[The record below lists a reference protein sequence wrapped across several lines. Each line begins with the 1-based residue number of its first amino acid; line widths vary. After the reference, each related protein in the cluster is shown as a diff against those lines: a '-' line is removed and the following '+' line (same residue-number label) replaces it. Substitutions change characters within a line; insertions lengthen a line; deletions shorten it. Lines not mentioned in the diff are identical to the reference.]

1 MKTTLL
7 AAALAVPCIPAA
19 AAAQQ
24 PGPPPAAAEVRL
36 PSVQL
41 PPELD
46 RVLRDYERAWQ
57 ARDAAALAAL
67 FTGDGMVLGN
77 GRPPARGSDA
87 VRRAY
92 TGAGGPLSLRAFAF
106 AAGDTVGYIIGA
118 FAEQAGQPDAG
129 KFVLALRRTPGAPWR
144 IAADIDNLNQMPRRT
159 PAPGAAPAAPPGPPR

>member
-7 AAALAVPCIPAA
+7 AATLAALCIPAA
-19 AAAQQ
+19 VAAQQ
-24 PGPPPAAAEVRL
+24 PGPPAAEARL

-67 FTGDGMVLGN
+67 FTDDGMVLGN
-77 GRPPARGSDA
+77 GRPPARGSAA

-92 TGAGGPLSLRAFAF
+92 AGQGGPLSLRAFAF

-144 IAADIDNLNQMPRRT
+144 IAADIDNLNQMPRRA
-159 PAPGAAPAAPPGPPR
+159 PAPGAAPAAAPPRPPR